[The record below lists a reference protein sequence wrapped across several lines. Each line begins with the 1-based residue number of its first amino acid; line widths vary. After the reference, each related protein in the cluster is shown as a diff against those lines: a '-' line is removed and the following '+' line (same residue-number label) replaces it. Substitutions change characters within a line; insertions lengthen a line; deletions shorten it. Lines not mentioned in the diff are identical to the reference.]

1 MFFLCA
7 VFREETC
14 LAFYLNGDVGS
25 LICLL
30 LLSLLLLKPA
40 VSVDCQRSL
49 RQETGRKEGKTLTR
63 QRDGAQI
70 YVGMRAYIQRRRAM
84 GLETHTQ
91 TEPHTYTDTK
101 KLIPFILSH
110 ARQRARI
117 SLIAATV

>member
-1 MFFLCA
+1 MCA
-7 VFREETC
+7 VFGEETC

-84 GLETHTQ
+84 GLETHTHKQSHTPTQ
-91 TEPHTYTDTK
+91 T
-101 KLIPFILSH
+101 
-110 ARQRARI
+110 QRN
-117 SLIAATV
+117 